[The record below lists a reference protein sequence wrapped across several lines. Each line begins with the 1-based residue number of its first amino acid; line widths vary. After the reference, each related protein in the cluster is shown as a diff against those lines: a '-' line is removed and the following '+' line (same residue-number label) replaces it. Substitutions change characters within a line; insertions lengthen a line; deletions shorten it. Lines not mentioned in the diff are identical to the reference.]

1 MQPRKGGR
9 AGKCGRFFHAQR
21 RPDIGLIPL
30 EPPQPVLE
38 QILFRFLDFCSRMK
52 GDYHYRYY
60 VTIRDRVE
68 RNCESPA
75 AVTTFLQER
84 FPGFEPP
91 KRYRTMP
98 FYIGGVRIRVQKVRH
113 YEKRG

>member
-1 MQPRKGGR
+1 
-9 AGKCGRFFHAQR
+9 
-21 RPDIGLIPL
+21 
-30 EPPQPVLE
+30 
-38 QILFRFLDFCSRMK
+38 MK

-84 FPGFEPP
+84 FHVLRESPWLMHFFGRAEYQREKPV
-91 KRYRTMP
+91 MSDS
-98 FYIGGVRIRVQKVRH
+98 IRSQAQPIVDAMNSGTITVEDGLRQLDEIW
-113 YEKRG
+113 Y